1 MTLRRIALRTA
12 VVLLLNPTIGWA
24 DGLFTPFIGGADSQ
38 MTYGFMVGGMG
49 RETVGVE
56 LDFSFTP
63 DFFGDDQPDID
74 NNLLTVMGNLI
85 VGAPIGAVRP
95 YGSGG
100 IGLIRTR
107 LSGLPDLIDFSRNDF
122 GINFGG
128 GLMGFFGES
137 TGVRGDVRYFRS
149 LQSGDEGVLDF
160 NLGTFDYW
168 RATVGVVFSF

>member
-1 MTLRRIALRTA
+1 MKFSHIALRTV
-12 VVLLLNPTIGWA
+12 VVLLLNPTSGWA

-63 DFFGDDQPDID
+63 NFLGDEQLDLD
-74 NNLLTVMGNLI
+74 NNLLTIMGNLI

-107 LSGLPDLIDFSRNDF
+107 LSGLSDLIDFSRNDL

-137 TGVRGDVRYFRS
+137 AGVRGDVRYFRS
-149 LQSGDEGVLDF
+149 LQAGDESVLDF
-160 NLGTFDYW
+160 DLGTFDYW
-168 RATVGVVFSF
+168 RASVGVVFSF